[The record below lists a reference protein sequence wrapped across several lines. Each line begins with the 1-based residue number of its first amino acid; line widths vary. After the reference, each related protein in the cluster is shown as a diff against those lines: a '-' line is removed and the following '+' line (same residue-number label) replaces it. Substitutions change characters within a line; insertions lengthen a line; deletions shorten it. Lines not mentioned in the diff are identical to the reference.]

1 LCTRFVVDIL
11 KNEEREEIEQF
22 INEVELEIPEV

>member
-1 LCTRFVVDIL
+1 LYTRFVVDIL